1 MRWAGV
7 ILLSVLLFGLSSARL
22 DSSERPTTRTARAE
36 KGDFSY
42 VTQPLTAEPA
52 SGVTESEDHFE
63 WRSAAAY
70 AAFED
75 IWTGTPDQQGS
86 PVQEQMLAS
95 AGPDVGAEWA
105 FAPTTLMPEEPRIK
119 VTKVVPHHPE
129 NAATRIYV
137 LYGQYGWTT
146 SSGMYYLAQSLA
158 RYGEV
163 SVHHWDD
170 RTIVQDAKRQSGK
183 IVIIGYSLGANSTVA
198 IANKL
203 PRVDLIV
210 AYDPSRLSPL
220 AHETNGEFTQ
230 HVKPSVRRAICF
242 YNPYAWYFG
251 GARLEGSQVEL
262 FAIDNFH
269 LTVAVDQRLHDITEE
284 AVKQVA
290 LGSQP
295 ANAVATTQPS
305 KPVAERSANS
315 LPRTAARS
323 ETPNG

>member
-1 MRWAGV
+1 MRRAGV
-7 ILLSVLLFGLSSARL
+7 ILLSVALFALSSARL
-22 DSSERPTTRTARAE
+22 DSSEWPRTRVARAE
-36 KGDFSY
+36 KGDLGY
-42 VTQPLTAEPA
+42 ATQAAAAEPA
-52 SGVTESEDHFE
+52 SGVAESEDHFE

-75 IWTGTPDQQGS
+75 IWIGSPDQQGS
-86 PVQEQMLAS
+86 PGREQILAS
-95 AGPDVGAEWA
+95 AAPDIGAEWA
-105 FAPTTLMPEEPRIK
+105 FAPSTVMPEEPRIK
-119 VTKVVPHHPE
+119 VSKVVPQHPE
-129 NAATRIYV
+129 NTATRIYV

-146 SSGMYYLAQSLA
+146 SSGMYYLAQGLA

-170 RTIVQDAKRQSGK
+170 RTIVQDAKRHSGK

-295 ANAVATTQPS
+295 ANAVATTQPT

-315 LPRTAARS
+315 LSRTAARS

>member
-36 KGDFSY
+36 KGDLSY
-42 VTQPLTAEPA
+42 VTQAAAVESA
-52 SGVTESEDHFE
+52 IGIAASEDHFE

-75 IWTGTPDQQGS
+75 IWAGLPDQQPS
-86 PVQEQMLAS
+86 SVREQVVAS
-95 AGPDVGAEWA
+95 AAPELAAEWA

-119 VTKVVPHHPE
+119 VSRVVPSPE
-129 NAATRIYV
+129 NAPTHIYV

-230 HVKPSVRRAICF
+230 HVKQSVRRAICF

-269 LTVAVDQRLHDITEE
+269 LTVAVDQRLHNITEE

-295 ANAVATTQPS
+295 ANAVAASQPG